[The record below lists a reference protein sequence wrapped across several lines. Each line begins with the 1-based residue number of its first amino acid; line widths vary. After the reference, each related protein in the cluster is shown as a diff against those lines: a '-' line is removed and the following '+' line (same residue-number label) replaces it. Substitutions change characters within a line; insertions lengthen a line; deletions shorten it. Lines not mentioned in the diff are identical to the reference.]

1 MVLFNRNIRKNE
13 RNNNLSERSAIL
25 QKINR
30 AISARSETEIIQPDF
45 PFFRSFEGSLSDSFK
60 KMLEDIGGQVI
71 IVKNEDEL
79 AEQISALVSENGW
92 KEIVC
97 AEDRIRAILSQA
109 GVTFKCRNSLS
120 ENTEVGITG
129 CEYLVASLGSVVVS
143 NAQTGS
149 RRIFVYPPV
158 HIVIAQSSQLVGN
171 LEEAYQQTIE
181 RYKDQMPSMITVIT
195 GPSRTADIEKT
206 LIMGAHGPKRL
217 IVFIVSQVN

>member
-1 MVLFNRNIRKNE
+1 MVLINRNIRKNK
-13 RNNNLSERSAIL
+13 RNDNLSERSAIL
-25 QKINR
+25 QKINK
-30 AISARSETEIIQPDF
+30 AISARSEIEIIEPEF

-60 KMLEDIGGQVI
+60 KMLEDIGGEVI
-71 IVKNEDEL
+71 IVKNEQEL
-79 AEQISALVSENGW
+79 VEQISALVSENGW

-97 AEDRIRAILSQA
+97 AEDRIRTILSA
-109 GVTFKCRNSLS
+109 DCVSFEFSNALS

-129 CEYLVASLGSVVVS
+129 CEYLIASLGSVLVS
-143 NAQTGS
+143 NAQSGS

-181 RYKDQMPSMITVIT
+181 RYKDHMPSMITVIT

-217 IVFIVSQVN
+217 IVFIVSQDN